1 LARDRNDAAFPA
13 RTADHRDRNYDR
25 EDHVTSMR
33 AICAAFAGAAAIAIS
48 TAAMAQEWPTR
59 SVIVVSP
66 FAAGTTYDLVAHLVL
81 DQVARQLGQP
91 FVVENRPGGDGSV
104 GVVSVVKA
112 KPDGYTLLLSTS
124 AMSTAVILHK
134 SLPYDALH
142 DLAPVAM
149 FGGEPSML
157 LAAPG
162 KNFSTVDDLVAAAKA
177 NPGKLKFASVGIGS
191 ASHLAGLRF
200 SQVAELNVQ
209 HIADPGSNEAL
220 NDLMAGRV
228 DFYFVPITPA
238 LPLAAQGKVVPLA
251 VSTVARWPLLPDLP
265 TLPEMGYTISTFL
278 IWCGLSA
285 PAKTPHEIVDKLNY
299 AIGSALDLPAVQL
312 RLQREGFKPAQMD
325 PEQYGKFLADDMAA
339 MIELGKS
346 AHIEPSD

>member
-1 LARDRNDAAFPA
+1 MR
-13 RTADHRDRNYDR
+13 
-25 EDHVTSMR
+25 SIR
-33 AICAAFAGAAAIAIS
+33 AIGAAFAGAAAIAVS
-48 TAAMAQEWPTR
+48 TAAMAQQWPTR
-59 SVIVVSP
+59 SIIVVSP

-81 DQVARQLGQP
+81 DQVARQIGQP

-104 GVVSVVKA
+104 GVAAVVKA
-112 KPDGYTLLLSTS
+112 KPDGYTLLLSS
-124 AMSTAVILHK
+124 SSLSTAVILHK

-162 KNFSTVDDLVAAAKA
+162 KDISTVDDLVAAAKA

-191 ASHLAGLRF
+191 ASHLAGERF
-200 SQVAELNVQ
+200 RLVAGLDVQ
-209 HIADPGSNEAL
+209 RIVYPGPVEAL
-220 NDLMAGRV
+220 KDLTAGRI

-251 VSTVARWPLLPDLP
+251 VSTIARWPPLPNLP
-265 TLPEMGYTISTFL
+265 TLAEMGYPISTFL

-285 PAKTPHEIVDKLNY
+285 PAKTPRNIVDKLNE
-299 AIGSALDLPAVQL
+299 AIGSVLDLPAIQF
-312 RLQREGFKPAQMD
+312 RLQRMGFKPAQMD
-325 PEQYGKFLADDMAA
+325 PEQYGKFLADDVAA
-339 MIELGKS
+339 MIELSKS